1 MHIRTAATADSRA
14 LARLDAS
21 AWAPEVQVFPP
32 NDADAPFFDNRRG
45 PEDVIV
51 AVDGDSIAGYAH
63 LARHIPIPKNDHVL
77 HLNALVVAPG
87 QRGRGISHQL
97 LDAAINEARRRGAR
111 KLGLRALST
120 NTASLWKGSSGR
132 SSCSRTAAGPTTFG
146 WPSSLTK
153 RWSANRKLR
162 SLAGS
167 RRRTVPAFPDPPLA
181 RP

>member
-1 MHIRTAATADSRA
+1 MEKETLHIRTASATDGKA

-97 LDAAINEARRRGAR
+97 LDAAVDEARRRGAR

-120 NTASLWKGSSGR
+120 NTVAVELYCQHGFAVEGQLRQEFLQPDGSWADDVWMALFLDR
-132 SSCSRTAAGPTTFG
+132 AMVYEPQA
-146 WPSSLTK
+146 
-153 RWSANRKLR
+153 
-162 SLAGS
+162 
-167 RRRTVPAFPDPPLA
+167 
-181 RP
+181 